1 MEMRAHAVEQ
11 AAALLGR
18 LAFRLNRAAKLPDP
32 DSVHDLRVAIRRFS
46 LCLQVFRQF
55 FPAAER
61 RKIRRQLRR
70 VMDLAA
76 EVRNRD
82 IAMEMA
88 RRAGL
93 QAGTPFLTTLAD
105 ERKQAQKELVARLV
119 HLENRDFSRKWRR
132 RLGL

>member
-1 MEMRAHAVEQ
+1 MEMRAHAAEQ

-18 LAFRLNRAAKLPDP
+18 LAFRLNRAAKLPDA

-88 RRAGL
+88 RQAGL
-93 QAGTPFLTTLAD
+93 QPDTPLLATLED
-105 ERKQAQKELVARLV
+105 ERKQAQKELVARLL